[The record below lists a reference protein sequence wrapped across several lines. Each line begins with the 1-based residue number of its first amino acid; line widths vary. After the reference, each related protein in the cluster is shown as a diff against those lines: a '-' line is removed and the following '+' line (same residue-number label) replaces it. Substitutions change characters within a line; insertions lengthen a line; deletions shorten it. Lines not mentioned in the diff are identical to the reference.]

1 MILLPLLLAA
11 SAATSQQI
19 LDPDFH
25 TLKVEV
31 AGDFFSPPVIA
42 LNSSQQLCVSFDDMD
57 AGRKY
62 LRYSL
67 THCDADWQPSDI
79 VESEYLDSF
88 NEAEITDYGFS
99 AGVFRNYVNY
109 RVCIPN
115 GDMKPLISGNYVM
128 NVYYEDE
135 PEDPILRAR
144 FSVTEQRVALSGN
157 VTSLTDRGY
166 NDRWQQLNL
175 NIDLGHYQVNDP
187 YNELTVKIEQN
198 GIDVT
203 PAGLRPT
210 RVNGSTLIYEHNRE
224 LIFPAGNEFR
234 RFETVRTDF
243 EGMHIASNVYDGTGY
258 TATLTEDGERV
269 SRPYTYDRTQ
279 NGRFKIDDY
288 NSSDPDLGADYVN
301 TVLTLDYPRQRD
313 KLVVLDGE
321 FVRSLPIEERTLQYD
336 PQSGKYTAELLL
348 KQGSYNY
355 RYMLVP
361 KEDATNDVTIKGDPT
376 PIEGD
381 KYETDNEFTIKVF
394 HRSPGSRYTR
404 LIGTAT
410 LHTTH

>member
-1 MILLPLLLAA
+1 MTNFLLPLII
-11 SAATSQQI
+11 AATTAAPQQI
-19 LDPDFH
+19 IDPNFH

-31 AGDFFSPPVIA
+31 AGDFMAPPIIA
-42 LNSSQQLCVSFDDMD
+42 LDSPQQICFSFDDMD
-57 AGRKY
+57 PGRKY

-79 VESEYLDSF
+79 VESEFLDSF
-88 NEAEITDYGFS
+88 NEAEIYDYGFS

-109 RVCIPN
+109 RICIPN
-115 GDMKPLISGNYVM
+115 GDMKPLISGNYLLS
-128 NVYYEDE
+128 VYYEDD
-135 PEDPILRAR
+135 PEEPILYAR
-144 FSVTEQRVALSGN
+144 FAVSEQRVAFSGN

-166 NDRWQQLNL
+166 NDKWQQLNF

-203 PAGLRPT
+203 PAGLRPL
-210 RVNGSTLIYEHNRE
+210 RVNGNTLIYEHNRD

-243 EGMHIASNVYDGTGY
+243 EGMHIASNSYDGDGY
-258 TATLTEDGERV
+258 TATLTEDSERV

-279 NGRFKIDDY
+279 FGRFKVDDY

-301 TVLTLDYPRQRD
+301 TIFTLDYPLQQD
-313 KLVVLDGE
+313 KLIVLDGE
-321 FVRSLPIEERTLQYD
+321 FVRSLPLEQRTLHYD
-336 PQSGKYTAELLL
+336 YDSGKYTTSLLL

-355 RYMLVP
+355 RYAVLP
-361 KEDATNDVTIKGDPT
+361 KGSTVIDSS

-381 KYETDNEFTIKVF
+381 KYETNNEFTIKVY
-394 HRSPGSRYTR
+394 HRPPGSRYTR

-410 LHTTH
+410 LHTNP